1 MARVLGILALTV
13 LLAGCVYGGDGYNY
27 GNGPAPAHS
36 GMPNGDIP
44 GAAAGD

>member
-1 MARVLGILALTV
+1 MKRLCGVLALA
-13 LLAGCVYGGDGYNY
+13 LLLSGCAYGYGDYNY
-27 GNGPAPAHS
+27 GNGPAPGHS

>member
-1 MARVLGILALTV
+1 MSRILAILALT
-13 LLAGCVYGGDGYNY
+13 LALSGCVYGGYGYNY

-44 GAAAGD
+44 GSVGG